1 LRRRSLRQYVLPP
14 FFPTR
19 LWFED
24 YIYRLWIQQ
33 RGMVSA
39 HVDAARHHTK
49 SNYMRNPPASEIL
62 NEEIAN
68 LFKKK
73 IKSSI
78 TCRDELGITF
88 DYSGEVTAHDAELI
102 LGKITG
108 LHKRA
113 LETAQAAKSPERVD
127 SLRIFAANL
136 EKAFYG
142 FEPDFFQHNLVRIVD
157 DAIAV
162 IKSTLELWPTLV
174 EICYFQ
180 KRHGLPMK

>member
-1 LRRRSLRQYVLPP
+1 
-14 FFPTR
+14 
-19 LWFED
+19 
-24 YIYRLWIQQ
+24 
-33 RGMVSA
+33 
-39 HVDAARHHTK
+39 
-49 SNYMRNPPASEIL
+49 MRNPPASEVL

-68 LFKKK
+68 LLKKK
-73 IKSSI
+73 ILSSL

-88 DYSGEVTAHDAELI
+88 DYSGEVTAQDAELI

-113 LETAQAAKSPERVD
+113 VETAQTAKNPERVD
-127 SLRIFAANL
+127 SLRMFAANL

-180 KRHGLPMK
+180 KLRHGLPMKRIAG